1 MNRFWSI
8 LFFLVPILGVG
19 VCFLSAFDIAPF
31 QNTWL
36 PADISESGKDIDQ
49 AFVVVMWI
57 VGIVFLG
64 TGLILGFSLW
74 AHSFSIDRKAEYS
87 HGNTKL
93 EIAWSII
100 PGIIL
105 IAIFVYQS
113 FYWEKQKIYNPLE
126 LQSDGDVTQVQP
138 LVRVVARKFGWS
150 FRYAGVDATLDT
162 ADDFILE
169 NELYLPVDRSIVL
182 ELESEDVLHSFYL
195 RNLRVKQDIIP
206 GKRQLVWFSIISS
219 KVEQGKIYDILCAEL
234 CGWGHSRMNGR
245 LYPLAEEKY
254 QVFLAEQNALQNQ
267 VTMGGGNTP

>member
-138 LVRVVARKFGWS
+138 LVRVVARKFG
-150 FRYAGVDATLDT
+150 
-162 ADDFILE
+162 
-169 NELYLPVDRSIVL
+169 
-182 ELESEDVLHSFYL
+182 
-195 RNLRVKQDIIP
+195 
-206 GKRQLVWFSIISS
+206 
-219 KVEQGKIYDILCAEL
+219 
-234 CGWGHSRMNGR
+234 
-245 LYPLAEEKY
+245 
-254 QVFLAEQNALQNQ
+254 
-267 VTMGGGNTP
+267 